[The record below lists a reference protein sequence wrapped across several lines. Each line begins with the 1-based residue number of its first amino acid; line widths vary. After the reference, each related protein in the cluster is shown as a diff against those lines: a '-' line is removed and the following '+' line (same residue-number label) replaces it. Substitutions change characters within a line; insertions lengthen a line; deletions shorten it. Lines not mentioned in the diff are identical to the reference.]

1 MITDAGTIRG
11 HSTADRKICDFVYEL
26 TRKGGVKLMAERQTN
41 NNRHEQL
48 RTKKKKKN
56 KGLIALLVILVI
68 LAVGVA
74 AFAVI
79 FSRYYSLMQYVSDS
93 QVAKEIAALGEVSV
107 DDTGLSDEE
116 LEALRSS
123 QGDSGVTLPENKDMY
138 NLLLIGVD
146 RREKS
151 WAGNSDAMILLSINK
166 KDKKIHMISF
176 MRDLY
181 ADIPGHGVHK
191 LNASCAYGGCP
202 LVVTTIEQN
211 YGVNIDN
218 YVSVD
223 FDGLINIVDAIGGVQ
238 LEVSDAEA
246 EWANGYILDMAN
258 TKGED
263 PSPHYFSGGGT
274 YLCDGYQATAY
285 SRIRHI
291 GNSDY
296 ERTERQRV
304 VISAI
309 ADKVK
314 GMGIS
319 ELNDFAMK
327 ILPEVSHNI
336 DTGTMLSLLS
346 QVPTIARYEVDQD
359 RVPYDGLYS
368 TQGEIL
374 VPDMEATREKLY
386 QTVYGG

>member
-1 MITDAGTIRG
+1 
-11 HSTADRKICDFVYEL
+11 
-26 TRKGGVKLMAERQTN
+26 MANRQTN
-41 NNRHEQL
+41 NYRHDQL
-48 RTKKKKKN
+48 RTRKKKKN
-56 KGLIALLVILVI
+56 KGLIALLVILII
-68 LAVGVA
+68 LAVLVG
-74 AFAVI
+74 AFAVV

-93 QVAKEIAALGEVSV
+93 QVAQEIAALGEISV
-107 DDTGLSDEE
+107 EDTGLSDEE
-116 LEALRSS
+116 LQALKDNAGSS
-123 QGDSGVTLPENKDMY
+123 DVTLPENKDMY
-138 NLLLIGVD
+138 NLLLVGVD

-151 WAGNSDAMILLSINK
+151 WSGNSDAMILLSINK
-166 KDKKIHMISF
+166 KQKKIHMISF

-191 LNASCAYGGCP
+191 LNSSCAYGGCP
-202 LVVTTIEQN
+202 LVVETIEQN
-211 YGVNIDN
+211 YKVNIDN

-238 LEVSDAEA
+238 IEVSDAEA

-263 PSPHYFSGGGT
+263 PTPHYFNGGGT
-274 YLCDGYQATAY
+274 YLADGYQATAY

-304 VISAI
+304 VISKI

-314 GMGIS
+314 DMS
-319 ELNDFAMK
+319 LTDLNDFAMK
-327 ILPEVSHNI
+327 ILPEVAHNI

-346 QVPTIARYEVDQD
+346 QVPSFVQYAIEQD

-374 VPDMEATREKLY
+374 VPDMDATISRLQ
-386 QTVYGG
+386 QTIYG